1 MDQAVHGR
9 MQVDNSQG
17 ERIVLYRKNR
27 VRLSVWLLVMSAGR
41 MCVGPAVAQLSHA
54 GLYVYSK
61 HGQSADQQ
69 SRDAEQCDRSAVE
82 VTGYDPGKP
91 PVATIAQGSLS
102 DQGRTM
108 AKGALVGSAAS
119 SAVGAAAG
127 AAVGRAARGAAMGGA
142 GGAVAGLLRGWVV
155 ARRDQHA
162 KMHQDQA
169 HHEQHQQEYVRA
181 FAACMD
187 ARGYSVR

>member
-1 MDQAVHGR
+1 M
-9 MQVDNSQG
+9 
-17 ERIVLYRKNR
+17 LYRKNR
-27 VRLSVWLLVMSAGR
+27 VRLSVWLLVMSVGLMRA
-41 MCVGPAVAQLSHA
+41 GPAVAQLSHA
-54 GLYVYSK
+54 GLYVYPR

-69 SRDAEQCDRSAVE
+69 SRDAGQCDRSAIE
-82 VTGYDPGKP
+82 VTGYDPAHP
-91 PVATIAQGSLS
+91 PAATLAQDSLS

-142 GGAVAGLLRGWVV
+142 GGAVAGLLRGWFV
-155 ARRDQHA
+155 ARRDQQAQTHQGQVRHA
-162 KMHQDQA
+162 QH
-169 HHEQHQQEYVRA
+169 HQQYVRA
-181 FAACMD
+181 FSACMD